1 MGKVDS
7 TFALEGLIGRR

>member
-1 MGKVDS
+1 MGKVDP